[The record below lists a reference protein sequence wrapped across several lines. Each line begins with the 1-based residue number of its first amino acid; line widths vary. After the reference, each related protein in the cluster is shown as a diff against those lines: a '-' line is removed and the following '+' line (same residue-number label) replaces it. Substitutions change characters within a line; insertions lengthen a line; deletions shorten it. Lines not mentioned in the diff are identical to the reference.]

1 MQKVRKRLC
10 SGRNSDMKRSFK
22 EAQWYPYAVAA
33 CIAVLLYVVLTHLAS
48 VWGGVATFVGFF
60 RAVIYGVV
68 IAYLVN
74 PLAVFLN
81 NKVLKKI
88 GKEKSRWALSGVL
101 AFVIVL
107 LVLSLVIILLIPQL
121 IDSIKTFANNLDG
134 YIASLNRLLESIG
147 LSGSKLGL
155 GRFLD
160 SSEGLLNTLS
170 DMITDNL
177 DGILET
183 GLVAGKSLVSIAI
196 GVIFSVYMLL
206 DKENLK
212 AGCCRLLRAVCGHS
226 RYDRL
231 MVFLN
236 KCHGIFNRYIVF
248 NLIDCLIIGIAN
260 FIFMTV
266 LGMEYAGMIS
276 VIVALTNL
284 IPTFGPI
291 VGGVLGAFILLMV
304 RPFHALLFLAFTVG
318 LQFLDG
324 YVIKPRLFGNTLGVS
339 GLFILIGV
347 VVGGNMFGILGIL
360 LAIPVVAII
369 DLIYSSYLMPWLEGR
384 RQKETATPA
393 SDAGSETAEVED
405 GTQS

>member
-1 MQKVRKRLC
+1 
-10 SGRNSDMKRSFK
+10 
-22 EAQWYPYAVAA
+22 
-33 CIAVLLYVVLTHLAS
+33 
-48 VWGGVATFVGFF
+48 
-60 RAVIYGVV
+60 
-68 IAYLVN
+68 
-74 PLAVFLN
+74 
-81 NKVLKKI
+81 
-88 GKEKSRWALSGVL
+88 
-101 AFVIVL
+101 
-107 LVLSLVIILLIPQL
+107 
-121 IDSIKTFANNLDG
+121 
-134 YIASLNRLLESIG
+134 
-147 LSGSKLGL
+147 
-155 GRFLD
+155 
-160 SSEGLLNTLS
+160 
-170 DMITDNL
+170 
-177 DGILET
+177 
-183 GLVAGKSLVSIAI
+183 
-196 GVIFSVYMLL
+196 
-206 DKENLK
+206 
-212 AGCCRLLRAVCGHS
+212 
-226 RYDRL
+226 
-231 MVFLN
+231 
-236 KCHGIFNRYIVF
+236 
-248 NLIDCLIIGIAN
+248 IAN